1 AIRPSDCDKRCGSRE
16 WMEIRSADRRM
27 RRARR
32 VRRGR
37 LAMRS
42 GRVALALAES
52 ALFVVPGPL
61 VATQLAL
68 PAPLGVALGLAFLL
82 RLVVVRVPA
91 EPAERVHEQGQ
102 REQPG
107 DDQGGAGAPA
117 ADEPPLR

>member
-1 AIRPSDCDKRCGSRE
+1 AWRVAG
-16 WMEIRSADRRM
+16 ARRAGRG
-27 RRARR
+27 RRGRRRRGARWARGARR

-82 RLVVVRVPA
+82 RLVVVQVPA
-91 EPAERVHEQGQ
+91 EPAERVHEQG
-102 REQPG
+102 RSE
-107 DDQGGAGAPA
+107 
-117 ADEPPLR
+117 E

>member
-1 AIRPSDCDKRCGSRE
+1 
-16 WMEIRSADRRM
+16 
-27 RRARR
+27 
-32 VRRGR
+32 
-37 LAMRS
+37 
-42 GRVALALAES
+42 S

-117 ADEPPLR
+117 ADEPPLRVEQPPPRRRWGPRQGADGWPVAEDTG